1 MINYEKEIPYI
12 VELKEEWLSENY
24 HFSRLTT
31 VQHRFCGY
39 LVNNTNGHFYF
50 ELNGFHM
57 LVIIPH
63 QAIDKMA
70 PSKKHFEIFQARNRR
85 KLNGAED

>member
-31 VQHRFCGY
+31 IQHRFCGY
-39 LVNNTNGHFYF
+39 LVNNANGHFYF
-50 ELNGFHM
+50 ELNGCHM
-57 LVIIPH
+57 LMIIPH
-63 QAIDKMA
+63 QAVDRMA
-70 PSKKHFEIFQARNRR
+70 PSKKHFEIFRASDRLKQ
-85 KLNGAED
+85 KGD